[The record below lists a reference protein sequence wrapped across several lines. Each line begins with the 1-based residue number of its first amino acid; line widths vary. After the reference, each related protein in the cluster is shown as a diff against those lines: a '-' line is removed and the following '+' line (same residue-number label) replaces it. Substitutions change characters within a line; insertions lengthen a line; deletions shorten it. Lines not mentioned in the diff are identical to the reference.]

1 MSTIMFTTTFK
12 KSLTG
17 SVRTGVLGLAIACI
31 LPLLALNI
39 WQTYSAYSTALDV
52 AQYKTL
58 DAAKRASSSIGVFLK
73 EAGATAKLY
82 ANRPYA
88 RHLDRNDCDPMAEGL
103 QLRQTRYSLFLTRDL
118 NGHLICSSAPASP
131 TVDDEYGLHNYLQ
144 EFKRGN
150 PLVLGKITKG
160 PITGRWFLGLGTSI
174 RNAGG
179 QLIGFGVLGLD
190 LKNIEPVTGLDPSIV
205 VSVLDTDHRILARTT
220 SSSESIGDIS
230 AVDIS
235 AISIGSQDSGVITR
249 ANIDGVDSIVSAVR
263 VPSTDW
269 MVIAHQPASVA
280 LGPVYQQLRGNA
292 ALLVILIAGVLALG
306 WLFSNLIIRPIR
318 TLADVTDRIQNG
330 DLTARASLEGPSEI
344 QVVAAHLNGMLDKI
358 VRSETQLRES
368 RDLLNAIVDSTPAS
382 IFAFDMKHRFTL
394 VSKGT
399 AEFIGLPKDQVLGKT
414 LHDIFPKNL
423 ADQLQAT
430 NTDIMMTGK
439 SLVIEESIASPGQSQ
454 PRILSTSKFT
464 LSDSQ
469 GRVIGLGG
477 VATDIT
483 ERKATEEQLRQAQ
496 RLEAIGKLTG
506 GVAHDFNNLLAII
519 SGNLE
524 MLGDDLADQP
534 QMLKLLTPALRAT
547 KRGATLTRSL
557 LAFSR
562 QQPLSPKTFDPGRLL
577 SDMMDLL
584 GRTVPEHIQMRFVR
598 PQRLWA
604 CEADPGQLQNALL
617 NLVVNAR
624 DAMPSGGNLTIEVA
638 NASLNDSYVGKQ
650 PDIAPGDY
658 IVLSVSD
665 TGTGMPPEVV
675 ARVFEP
681 FFTTKSPGAGTGLGL
696 SMVYG
701 FAKQSNGHV
710 SIYSEVGHGTT
721 VRIYLPRSAMEASLP
736 AETSIKIEQKN
747 RGQTI
752 LVVEDDADVRES
764 VDIMLIR
771 SGFTTVTVETAEDA
785 LRVIRQR
792 PVALMLTD
800 VILRGS
806 MNGPALVVQA
816 ARIRPDIKVLYMSGY
831 TENAVLN
838 HGLEAGVHLL
848 HKPFSHRELTAK
860 INELLAAPPN
870 GS

>member
-1 MSTIMFTTTFK
+1 MLTSILK
-12 KSLTG
+12 NPLTG
-17 SVRTGVLGLAIACI
+17 SVRAGVLGLAIASI

-52 AQYKTL
+52 AQYKTF
-58 DAAKRASSSIGVFLK
+58 DAVKRASLSISAFLK
-73 EAGATAKLY
+73 EAGSTAKFY

-88 RHLDRNDCDPMAEGL
+88 RHLDRNDCDPMAESL
-103 QLRQTRYSLFLTRDL
+103 QLRQTRYSLFLTRDM
-118 NGHLICSSAPASP
+118 NGKLICSSAPASP
-131 TVDDEYGLHNYLQ
+131 NVDSAYGLQNYLE

-150 PLVLGKITKG
+150 PLVLGNITKG
-160 PITGRWFLGLGTSI
+160 PITGRWFLGLGTPI
-174 RNAGG
+174 HNADN
-179 QLIGFGVLGLD
+179 QLIGFGILGLD

-205 VSVLDTDHRILARTT
+205 VSVLDTDRHILARTA

-235 AISIGSQDSGVITR
+235 AIIVGSPENGVITR
-249 ANIDGVDSIVSAVR
+249 ARIDDIDSIVAAVR

-269 MVIAHQPASVA
+269 IVIAHQPASVA
-280 LGPVYQQLRGNA
+280 LGPVYQQLRRNA
-292 ALLVILIAGVLALG
+292 AILVVLIAAILALG
-306 WLFSNLIIRPIR
+306 WIFSNFIIRPIR
-318 TLADVTDRIQNG
+318 TLADVTDRIHGG
-330 DLTARASLEGPSEI
+330 DLSARAPLKGPSEI
-344 QVVAAHLNGMLDKI
+344 QVVSAHLNGMLDQI
-358 VRSETQLRES
+358 VRSETKLRES
-368 RDLLNAIVDSTPAS
+368 RDLLNTIVDSTPAS
-382 IFAFDMKHRFTL
+382 IFAFDMHHRFTL

-423 ADQLQAT
+423 ADQLRAT
-430 NTDIMMTGK
+430 NAKIMATGE
-439 SLVIEESIASPGQSQ
+439 SLAIEESIASPGKSE
-454 PRILSTSKFT
+454 PRILATSKFT

-496 RLEAIGKLTG
+496 KLEAVGKLTG

-524 MLGDDLADQP
+524 MLGEDLADQP

-547 KRGATLTRSL
+547 RRGATLTRSL

-577 SDMMDLL
+577 GDMMDLL

-638 NASLNDSYVGKQ
+638 NASLTDSYVGKH
-650 PDIAPGDY
+650 PGIAAGEY

-665 TGTGMPPEVV
+665 TGTGMPPEVL

-701 FAKQSNGHV
+701 FAKQSSGHV

-721 VRIYLPRSAMEASLP
+721 VRIYLPKSKMEASAP
-736 AETSIKIEQKN
+736 TEPSVKTEHKN
-747 RGQTI
+747 RGETI

-764 VDIMLIR
+764 VEIMLLR
-771 SGFTTVTVETAEDA
+771 SGFKTVTVGTAEEA
-785 LRVIRQR
+785 LRVIHER

-806 MNGPALVVQA
+806 MNGPALVTEVA
-816 ARIRPDIKVLYMSGY
+816 CVRPDIKVLYMSGY

-838 HGLEAGVHLL
+838 HGLEVGVHLL
-848 HKPFSHRELTAK
+848 HKPFSHHDLTAK
-860 INELLAAPPN
+860 LAELLTAPPN
-870 GS
+870 GY